1 MKKIWK
7 MFIAIL
13 SISVLIAFAG
23 CQSVAPEIVP
33 DITGDNVVMLDIKS
47 QIENNKMVKD
57 DYGWVIWY
65 LPILFLVVA
74 WGWKEFF
81 GKKRGE

>member
-1 MKKIWK
+1 MKKIW
-7 MFIAIL
+7 ALIL
-13 SISVLIAFAG
+13 VLALA
-23 CQSVAPEIVP
+23 VAACDTTPEIIP
-33 DITGDNVVMLDIKS
+33 DITGDSVIMLDIKS
-47 QIENNKMVKD
+47 QIEHNKTVKD

-81 GKKRGE
+81 GKKRERE

>member
-1 MKKIWK
+1 MKKIW
-7 MFIAIL
+7 AL
-13 SISVLIAFAG
+13 VLVLALVFAG
-23 CQSVAPEIVP
+23 CDTTPEIIP
-33 DITGDNVVMLDIKS
+33 DITGDNVIMMDIKS

-57 DYGWVIWY
+57 DYSWVIWY

-81 GKKRGE
+81 GKKRERE

>member
-1 MKKIWK
+1 MRKLW
-7 MFIAIL
+7 AL
-13 SISVLIAFAG
+13 VLV
-23 CQSVAPEIVP
+23 VALGVAACATNPEIVP
-33 DITGDNVVMLDIKS
+33 DTTGDSVIMLDIKS

-65 LPILFLVVA
+65 LPVLFLVVA

-81 GKKRGE
+81 GKKKGE

>member
-1 MKKIWK
+1 MRKLWALILV
-7 MFIAIL
+7 IAL
-13 SISVLIAFAG
+13 AV
-23 CQSVAPEIVP
+23 VACSTSPEIIP
-33 DITGDNVVMLDIKS
+33 DTTADSVIMLDIKS

-65 LPILFLVVA
+65 LPVLFLVVA

-81 GKKRGE
+81 GKKKGE

>member
-1 MKKIWK
+1 MKKIW
-7 MFIAIL
+7 AI
-13 SISVLIAFAG
+13 VLVLALVFAG
-23 CQSVAPEIVP
+23 CDTTPEIVP
-33 DITGDNVVMLDIKS
+33 DITGDNVIMMDIKS

-74 WGWKEFF
+74 WGYKEFF
-81 GKKRGE
+81 VKKKD

>member
-1 MKKIWK
+1 MRKLW
-7 MFIAIL
+7 AL
-13 SISVLIAFAG
+13 VLV
-23 CQSVAPEIVP
+23 VALAVAACNSTGPEIVP
-33 DITGDNVVMLDIKS
+33 DITGDSVIMLDIKS

-65 LPILFLVVA
+65 LPVLFLVVA

-81 GKKRGE
+81 GKKKGE

>member
-1 MKKIWK
+1 MKKIW
-7 MFIAIL
+7 AL
-13 SISVLIAFAG
+13 VLVLALVFAG
-23 CQSVAPEIVP
+23 CDTTPEIVP
-33 DITGDNVVMLDIKS
+33 DITGDNVIMMDIKS

-74 WGWKEFF
+74 WGYKEFF
-81 GKKRGE
+81 VKKKD

>member
-1 MKKIWK
+1 MRKLW
-7 MFIAIL
+7 AL
-13 SISVLIAFAG
+13 VLV
-23 CQSVAPEIVP
+23 VALVVAACNSTGPELVP
-33 DITGDNVVMLDIKS
+33 DITGDSVIMLDIKS

-65 LPILFLVVA
+65 LPVLFLVVA

-81 GKKRGE
+81 GKKKGE

>member
-1 MKKIWK
+1 MRKLW
-7 MFIAIL
+7 AL
-13 SISVLIAFAG
+13 VLIMALGVAA
-23 CQSVAPEIVP
+23 CQSTAPVIIP
-33 DITGDNVVMLDIKS
+33 DITGDSVVMLDIKS
-47 QIENNKMVKD
+47 QIENNKMVKN

-81 GKKRGE
+81 GKKKGEQ

>member
-1 MKKIWK
+1 MRKLW
-7 MFIAIL
+7 AL
-13 SISVLIAFAG
+13 VLV
-23 CQSVAPEIVP
+23 VALAVAACNATGPEIVP
-33 DITGDNVVMLDIKS
+33 DITGDSVIMLDIKS

-65 LPILFLVVA
+65 LPVLFLVVA

-81 GKKRGE
+81 GKKKGE